1 MSVVVLVENVRYF
14 YLHKETDMRIIRK
27 LSSIALLVG
36 VAAFAQLA
44 LAQQTIKIG
53 ALNPYSGPLALY
65 GTEVTRGYEVAVD
78 KVNAAGGVLGRKIE
92 LIRGDVTN
100 PQQGIATVEQLV
112 SKDKVDMFVGT
123 YISAISLTAS
133 DTAMRYNKL
142 YWETNAVAQALTERG
157 LPNFIRSGPDGS
169 AFANTSAA
177 TVRDL
182 IAPALKKDVKDL
194 KIWIEHEDSIYGTS
208 IAQGQKRILEAF
220 GAKVVGVGA
229 HSARSIDLNDTVLRA
244 KQAAPDVLIQT
255 GYVPDGNLLLRTARE
270 QGFKPAA
277 MLFVGTGDTPETLQA
292 LGAASMEGVL
302 VVGYPRNDIS
312 ETFGPGN
319 KAYLEAYRAKYKSD
333 PIAPQ
338 GMAAYS
344 GFLILVEA
352 LKAAG
357 SVDMGKV
364 QAAAAK
370 LDKPENTYPSGFGA
384 KFDKTFQ
391 NVRASFT
398 TSQWQDGKMVTVFP
412 KAAVLPGVALKPLA
426 RP

>member
-1 MSVVVLVENVRYF
+1 MRLIPTLTATAVLVG
-14 YLHKETDMRIIRK
+14 
-27 LSSIALLVG
+27 A
-36 VAAFAQLA
+36 AAFAQSA

-53 ALNPYSGPLALY
+53 ALNPYSGPMALY
-65 GTEVTRGYEVAVD
+65 GSEVTRGYELAVE
-78 KVNAAGGVLGRKIE
+78 KVNAAGGVLGKKLE
-92 LIRGDVTN
+92 LIKGDVTN

-123 YISAISLTAS
+123 YVSGISLTAS
-133 DTAMRYNKL
+133 DTALRYNKL

-169 AFANTSAA
+169 AFANTSSA

-182 IAPALKKDVKDL
+182 IAPALKKDIKGL
-194 KIWIEHEDSIYGTS
+194 KVWLEHEESIYGTS

-220 GAKVVGVGA
+220 GAKVVGVGS
-229 HSARSIDLNDTVLRA
+229 HSSRSIDLNDTVLRA
-244 KQAAPDVLIQT
+244 KQADPDVVIQT
-255 GYVPDGNLLLRTARE
+255 GYVPDGNLLLRTMRD

-277 MLFVGTGDTPETLQA
+277 VLFVGTGDTPETLEA
-292 LGAASMEGVL
+292 LGSYMEGVL
-302 VVGYPRNDIS
+302 VTGYPRNDIS
-312 ETFGPGN
+312 EKFGPGN
-319 KAYLEAYRAKYKSD
+319 QAYLKAYQAKYKSD

-344 GFLILVEA
+344 GFMILVEA

-357 SVDMGKV
+357 SVDPAKV

-370 LDKPENTYPSGFGA
+370 LDIPENSYPSGFGA
-384 KFDKTFQ
+384 KFDKQFQ
-391 NVRASFT
+391 NVRAQFT
-398 TSQWQDGKMVTVFP
+398 TSQWQGGKMVTVFP
-412 KAAVLPGVALKPLA
+412 KHAVAPGVTLKPLA